1 MDIVIG
7 TNNIDKLAEYRRM
20 LEPLGFKCLSL
31 KDENIDCDPE
41 ETGDTF
47 QENSMIKALEI
58 AKHTNKIVIT
68 DDSGLVINSLP
79 DILGVK
85 SKRFLD
91 ENSTYDE
98 RNTKIIELLEGKD
111 RSAYFFCCITL
122 TNYKGKTVQFDGII
136 NGNIGYQI
144 IGDKGFGYDPIF
156 IPIGYDVT
164 LAQVSEDH
172 KNSISH
178 RGNASRLLV
187 EYLKNN

>member
-1 MDIVIG
+1 
-7 TNNIDKLAEYRRM
+7 M
-20 LEPLGFKCLSL
+20 LV
-31 KDENIDCDPE
+31 
-41 ETGDTF
+41 
-47 QENSMIKALEI
+47 M
-58 AKHTNKIVIT
+58 
-68 DDSGLVINSLP
+68 
-79 DILGVK
+79 
-85 SKRFLD
+85 
-91 ENSTYDE
+91 YDE
-98 RNTKIIELLEGKD
+98 IVTHDTGIE
-111 RSAYFFCCITL
+111 Y
-122 TNYKGKTVQFDGII
+122 GII